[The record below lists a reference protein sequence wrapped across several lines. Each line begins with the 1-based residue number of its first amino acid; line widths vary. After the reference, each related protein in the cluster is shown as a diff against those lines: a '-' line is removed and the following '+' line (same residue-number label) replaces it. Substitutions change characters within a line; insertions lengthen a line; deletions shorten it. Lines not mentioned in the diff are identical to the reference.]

1 MQIGLQGKLSMPKY
15 IVAVLGCTA
24 AVGLCAS
31 PAFAQSPA
39 QTLPS
44 VEIQQKKPT
53 KDTKKRAPA
62 ATSQHV
68 QRDAEPPLSSAPA
81 STSTV
86 TGEAIAS
93 QKPATNDTA
102 QLLSGTPGVSLYQS
116 GGVSSLPSIHGL
128 ADDRVR
134 TELDGMLITAA
145 CANHMNPP
153 LSYIDPAA
161 VKQVKVMAGIT
172 PVSAGGDSIGGT
184 VRVESATPRFAVPGE
199 GTITYGSVS
208 VFGRSNGNGIATSG
222 TASAAT
228 ENVNITYTGSWARA
242 DDYRDGNGNKVLSS
256 LYETENHAVSL
267 AVRNNGDL
275 LIVNAGV
282 QHIPYQGFP
291 NAPMDMTGNDAWF
304 INSRYEGQFTWG
316 KLAVLGYYHN
326 VNHAMDAIIAE
337 RGDFMA
343 MPMRTKGNDAGYQVK
358 VEIPVSSRDLVR
370 AGNEFHHQYLNDW
383 WPANGA
389 DQDLIMLNGAER
401 DRLGTFIEWER
412 RWNRNWTTL
421 LGFRNDTVWMNEGNI
436 QGYWF
441 GDSDAETF
449 NAQNKS
455 RTDVNFDMT
464 ALARYQESEAAIY
477 ELGFAR
483 KTRSPNLYER
493 YIWYPSTMVGWFGD
507 GNAYDGNI
515 NIKPEV
521 ANTVSFTANWRG
533 QGSHDWELKVTP
545 YYSYVQDYI
554 DVDFEGTKMMGT
566 LASVKFA
573 NHDAELYGADIS
585 GRYALWNSLQYGNF
599 ALTGVAG
606 FVHGKNLDTG
616 GSLYNMMPLNAKIAL
631 QHKLGSW
638 TSAAEL
644 QLVDAKT
651 DVEAARLELPTPGY
665 ALVNLRTS
673 YEWERVRF
681 DLGVSNLFNQQ
692 YYSPLGGKY
701 ISQWD
706 VNMNNWSGGA
716 LPSPSLLAGEG
727 RSVYA
732 AVTVKF

>member
-1 MQIGLQGKLSMPKY
+1 MSKY

-31 PAFAQSPA
+31 QAFAQSSV

-44 VEIQQKKPT
+44 VEVQQKKPAKAT
-53 KDTKKRAPA
+53 PKRARPTIA
-62 ATSQHV
+62 R
-68 QRDAEPPLSSAPA
+68 RDAEPPLPSASASS
-81 STSTV
+81 SNVTSDS
-86 TGEAIAS
+86 IAS
-93 QKPATNDTA
+93 QKPLTNDTA

-116 GGVSSLPSIHGL
+116 GGVSSLPSIHGME
-128 ADDRVR
+128 DERVR
-134 TELDGMLITAA
+134 TELNGMLITSA

-161 VKQVKVMAGIT
+161 VKQVQVLAGIT

-184 VRVESATPRFAVPGE
+184 VRVESAAPRFAAPGE
-199 GTITYGSVS
+199 GTIAYGSVS

-222 TASAAT
+222 TASAAA
-228 ENVNITYTGSWARA
+228 ENLNITYTGSWARA
-242 DDYRDGNGNKVLSS
+242 DDYRDGNGDKVLAS
-256 LYETENHAVSL
+256 LYEAENHAVSV

-275 LIVNAGV
+275 LTVNAGV

-304 INSRYEGQFTWG
+304 LNSRYEGQFAWG

-326 VNHAMDAIIAE
+326 VNHSMDAIVSE
-337 RGDFMA
+337 RSDFMS
-343 MPMRTKGNDAGYQVK
+343 MPMRTQGNDAGYQVK
-358 VEIPVSSRDLVR
+358 AEIPVSAHDLIR
-370 AGNEFHHQYLNDW
+370 AGNEFHHQYLHDW
-383 WPANGA
+383 WPSTTA

-401 DRLGTFIEWER
+401 NRAGTFVEWER
-412 RWNRNWTTL
+412 RWDRNWSSL

-441 GDSDAETF
+441 GDSGADTF

-455 RTDVNFDMT
+455 RTDVNFDLT
-464 ALARYQESEAAIY
+464 ALARYQPNEATTY

-493 YIWYPSTMVGWFGD
+493 YIWYPSMMVGWFGD
-507 GNAYDGNI
+507 GNYYDGNI
-515 NIKPEV
+515 NLAPEI

-545 YYSYVQDYI
+545 YYTYAQDYI
-554 DVDFEGTKMMGT
+554 DVDFQGTKLMGT

-573 NHDAELYGADIS
+573 NHDAELYGADVS
-585 GRYALWNSLQYGNF
+585 GRYTLGNSIQYGHL
-599 ALTGVAG
+599 ALTGVLG
-606 FVHGKNLDTG
+606 VVHGKNLDTG
-616 GSLYNMMPLNAKIAL
+616 DYLYHMMPLNAKVAL

-638 TSAAEL
+638 SSAVEL
-644 QLVDAKT
+644 QLVDSKT
-651 DVEAARLELPTPGY
+651 DVQAARMELPTPGY

-673 YEWERVRF
+673 YEWERVRL
-681 DLGVSNLFNQQ
+681 DLGVSNLFNEQ
-692 YYSPLGGKY
+692 YYSPLGGKN
-701 ISQWD
+701 IAQWD
-706 VNMNNWSGGA
+706 HDFWNNW
-716 LPSPSLLAGEG
+716 PNVTSPQNLAGEG
-727 RSVYA
+727 RSFYA
-732 AVTVKF
+732 GLTVKF